1 VTLACGGHPPPLVRR
16 GSGRVEALRDH
27 GPLLGV
33 FPSATYPELSVELA
47 PEDTL
52 LLYTDGLIE
61 RNPRLPG
68 DAALRALLGSLAFAD
83 VDGLIAQLEV
93 RALGTPPE
101 RLPDD
106 TAVLAIQVVAR
117 TPGGADAN
125 GAGSPVLVQALA
137 Q

>member
-1 VTLACGGHPPPLVRR
+1 VRR
-16 GSGRVEALRDH
+16 ASGQIEALREH

-33 FPSATYPELSVELA
+33 FPAAAYPELTVELA

-61 RNPRLPG
+61 RNPRVPG
-68 DAALRALLGSLAFAD
+68 DAALRALLASLTFEDAG
-83 VDGLIAQLEV
+83 GLIAQLEE
-93 RALGTPPE
+93 RAFGTPPE

-117 TPGGADAN
+117 TPGGADAEGV
-125 GAGSPVLVQALA
+125 GAPALVQALA
-137 Q
+137 E